1 MAWSGGKDSAMGL
14 DEVLNDSN
22 IEAEALIT
30 VFSEHSGRTSIHGV
44 RESLIE
50 KQAEEIGLPLEKIW
64 IKEKTTEKEFEKRL
78 KEKLSILKEEYDIE
92 AVIYSDIFLEDIK
105 EKREKLLREIE
116 LEGVF
121 PIWGRDTKELL
132 NEFLEDFQGLIVT
145 VDEEKAPVELVGK
158 EFSAEIFEKDLDPCG
173 EKGEFHSFVFDAPFF
188 DEKIEIS
195 RGDEKRKKTEE
206 GHSVYQDIE
215 SV

>member
-92 AVIYSDIFLEDIK
+92 AVIISDIFLEDIK
-105 EKREKLLREIE
+105 EKREKRK
-116 LEGVF
+116 
-121 PIWGRDTKELL
+121 TA
-132 NEFLEDFQGLIVT
+132 QG
-145 VDEEKAPVELVGK
+145 DRA
-158 EFSAEIFEKDLDPCG
+158 
-173 EKGEFHSFVFDAPFF
+173 
-188 DEKIEIS
+188 
-195 RGDEKRKKTEE
+195 
-206 GHSVYQDIE
+206 
-215 SV
+215 